1 MEMNKGEAEKCRDI
15 AKKFLREGKWRQA
28 VKFFDKSHRMYPLP
42 GVEAM
47 RERAQEELDKE
58 LSGGSGGGGHGAT
71 ASSSSSGVR
80 HRAST
85 STSTSQA
92 QAPASSDDSLRP
104 YTAEQEQMVRKIRA
118 CRNHYEVLGVPK
130 TAEENEIKKA
140 YRKVNR
146 APLVPTRAWMCVPH
160 PCAPSLRLVAGAQAA
175 SGQEQRAG
183 GRGRVQ
189 GGRQG
194 VHDPE
199 RSGQAR

>member
-58 LSGGSGGGGHGAT
+58 LSGGSSGGGGGGHGA
-71 ASSSSSGVR
+71 AASSSGVR

-85 STSTSQA
+85 STSP
-92 QAPASSDDSLRP
+92 APASSDDSLRP
-104 YTAEQEQMVRKIRA
+104 YSAEQEQMVRKIRA

-140 YRKVNR
+140 YRKVNS
-146 APLVPTRAWMCVPH
+146 APLVSTRA
-160 PCAPSLRLVAGAQAA
+160 
-175 SGQEQRAG
+175 
-183 GRGRVQ
+183 
-189 GGRQG
+189 
-194 VHDPE
+194 
-199 RSGQAR
+199 